1 MKRTMSLAVVTAMLA
16 TPIAGPA
23 GAATSYHGKRY
34 AHHSYRCKRTR
45 GTTGAVVGGVG
56 GAVAGGAII
65 GGPVAVIGGAV
76 GGALLG
82 KHIDKK
88 ENRAGNRRRG
98 C

>member
-1 MKRTMSLAVVTAMLA
+1 MRKRIAFAVMTAMLA
-16 TPIAGPA
+16 APVAVPAQAG
-23 GAATSYHGKRY
+23 TYYGKKGV
-34 AHHSYRCKRTR
+34 HHSYRCKRTK
-45 GTTGAVVGGVG
+45 GTTGAIVGGVG
-56 GAVAGGAII
+56 GAVAGGTII

-88 ENRAGNRRRG
+88 ENRARNRRRG

>member
-1 MKRTMSLAVVTAMLA
+1 MKKRITLAVMTAMLA
-16 TPIAGPA
+16 SPIAVPA
-23 GAATSYHGKRY
+23 GAATYHGKKHVY
-34 AHHSYRCKRTR
+34 HSYRCKRSK
-45 GTTGAVVGGVG
+45 GTTGAVLGGVG

-82 KHIDKK
+82 KHVDKK
-88 ENRAGNRRRG
+88 KSAARNRRRG